1 MIRRIRAIVC
11 LLVLVAGLSG
21 CHSASTLRSNEQA
34 QKELV
39 AFLGG
44 LQAGMSPSSVEEL
57 FKRGQYQKLS
67 LSGSAKDKPP
77 GFVVSTPPMWGAGNW
92 IAYIDFERDVIST
105 VKVRTLDSAE
115 DRPDA
120 APPDRTFRP

>member
-11 LLVLVAGLSG
+11 LLALVVGLSG

-34 QKELV
+34 QKELL

-44 LQAGMSPSSVEEL
+44 LQAGMSPSLVEEL

-67 LSGSAKDKPP
+67 LSGSSKDEQP
-77 GFVVSTPPMWGAGNW
+77 GFVVSTPLMWGAGNW

-105 VKVRTLDSAE
+105 VKVRTVDSAE
-115 DRPDA
+115 EHPDA